1 MTTVKLNLEGVCE
14 WAAFGQDN
22 KGRGF
27 LPKVTVEDAC
37 LAADLFQV
45 CFVKAAIWEIHF
57 QKGDPRR
64 GDGKSS
70 AACAEPCKW
79 YENGLVWILKYV
91 ILDLSF
97 K

>member
-14 WAAFGQDN
+14 WTAFGQDN

-64 GDGKSS
+64 GDLI
-70 AACAEPCKW
+70 
-79 YENGLVWILKYV
+79 LVPK
-91 ILDLSF
+91 